1 MGNLYILTASLATAI
16 FMSALD
22 TSIVNVVLPGLVT
35 IFDTSFAAVQWVLL
49 GYLLS
54 LASTIVGVGS
64 LGDLFGKKRIYL
76 IGLGLFTIASGLC
89 GLSTSI
95 YMLIFCRILQGFGAA
110 VIMALTFA
118 IAQDAIPKDK
128 ITATMTL
135 ITAMLS
141 MGFAVGPTL
150 GGFLIEWLG
159 WEYIFFVN
167 IPLGLFV
174 MWGISRHLQPLIP
187 TGTASFDTAGMML
200 LGGTLMCY
208 IAMMTVSQTD
218 GFLSLPVLVFGLLF
232 FGGLGGFL
240 LLERRKSS
248 PLIELP
254 MFRNKLLSSSLSTS
268 VLVYSCM
275 TCTQVL
281 AAFFLA
287 GVNGF
292 SEFEIGLSL
301 SVGPVVTMLLG
312 FTAGFLCRFFSK
324 RHLMLTGLIIMV
336 FGSLAMTT
344 LPPSDSLLPFCWRLA
359 CINGGLALFQTPN
372 NIMTMANAA
381 AHQRGVVSA
390 LLALSRTIGQITGAA
405 VMSSL
410 FSLFLFYEGTTY
422 STASQ
427 DLLVSSY
434 HQTFSINTAYMILTV
449 LIVWWGIRENRKNS
463 LL

>member
-1 MGNLYILTASLATAI
+1 MGSLSILTASLALAI
-16 FMSALD
+16 FMSSLD
-22 TSIVNVVLPGLVT
+22 TSIVNVVLPSLVS

-64 LGDLFGKKRIYL
+64 LGDLFGKKKIYL
-76 IGLGLFTIASGLC
+76 FGLGVFTIASAFC

-95 YMLIFCRILQGFGAA
+95 YLLIVFRILQGFGAA

-118 IAQDAIPKDK
+118 IAQDAIPKDR

-150 GGFLIEWLG
+150 GGILIEKLG
-159 WEYIFFVN
+159 WEYIFYVN
-167 IPLGLFV
+167 VPLGVFT
-174 MWGISRHLQPLIP
+174 MWGIYRFLPPITP
-187 TGTASFDTAGMML
+187 ARKAKFDKKGTVL
-200 LGGTLMCY
+200 LGLTLICY
-208 IAMMTVSQTD
+208 IAMMTVSQTY
-218 GFLSLPVLVFGLLF
+218 GFLSLPVCLLGLAAISGCAF
-232 FGGLGGFL
+232 FIY
-240 LLERRKSS
+240 LEKRQTQ
-248 PLIELP
+248 PLISLP
-254 MFRNKLLSSSLSTS
+254 MFRNKLLSTSLIAS

-292 SEFEIGLSL
+292 SEFDIGLSL
-301 SVGPVVTMLLG
+301 SVGPVVTMCLG

-324 RHLMLTGLIIMV
+324 RALMLTGLSIMV

-344 LPPSDSLLPFCWRLA
+344 LPPSTSLLPFCWRLA

-372 NIMTMANAA
+372 NIMTMAHAA

-390 LLALSRTIGQITGAA
+390 LLALARTLGQITGAA

-410 FSLFLFYEGTTY
+410 FALFLFYHGATY
-422 STASQ
+422 SNAAQ
-427 DLLVSSY
+427 QLLVTSY
-434 HQTFSINTAYMILTV
+434 HQTFYINTAYMVLTV
-449 LIVWWGIRENRKNS
+449 VIAFFGIKALPKGGN
-463 LL
+463 

>member
-1 MGNLYILTASLATAI
+1 MGNLYVLTASLAMAI

-22 TSIVNVVLPGLVT
+22 TSIVNVVLPGLVS

-76 IGLGLFTIASGLC
+76 AGLGFFTAASALC
-89 GLSTSI
+89 GVSTSI
-95 YMLIFCRILQGFGAA
+95 YMLIICRIIQGFGAA

-118 IAQDAIPKDK
+118 IAQDAIPKDR
-128 ITATMTL
+128 ITSTMTI

-150 GGFLIEWLG
+150 GGMIIEKLG

-187 TGTASFDTAGMML
+187 SGKASFDIAGMLL
-200 LGGTLMCY
+200 LGGTLICY
-208 IAMMTVSQTD
+208 IAMMTVSQTY
-218 GFLSLPVLVFGLLF
+218 GFVSLPVLAFGLASLA
-232 FGGLGGFL
+232 GLIAFIA
-240 LLERRKSS
+240 LERKKSQ
-248 PLIELP
+248 PLISLP
-254 MFRNKLLSSSLSTS
+254 LFRSKLLSSSLATS
-268 VLVYSCM
+268 VFVYSCM

-301 SVGPVVTMLLG
+301 SVGPFFTMCLG

-324 RHLMLTGLIIMV
+324 RHLMLTGLCIIV
-336 FGSLAMTT
+336 FGTLAMST

-410 FSLFLFYEGTTY
+410 FALFLFYEGATY

-427 DLLVSSY
+427 DLLVSAY
-434 HQTFSINTAYMILTV
+434 HQTFYVNAVYMVLTV
-449 LIVWWGIRENRKNS
+449 LIVWWGIREIRKS
-463 LL
+463 

>member
-1 MGNLYILTASLATAI
+1 MGLFILTAALATAI

-22 TSIVNVVLPGLVT
+22 TSIVNVVLPSLVS

-54 LASTIVGVGS
+54 LASTIVGIGS
-64 LGDLFGKKRIYL
+64 LGDLFGKKKIYL
-76 IGLGLFTIASGLC
+76 AGLALFTVTSAAC
-89 GLSTSI
+89 GLATSI
-95 YMLIFCRILQGFGAA
+95 YMLIICRILQGFGAA

-118 IAQDAIPKDK
+118 IAQDAILKER

-150 GGFLIEWLG
+150 GGLLIETFG
-159 WEYIFFVN
+159 WEYIFYVN
-167 IPLGLFV
+167 VPLGLFV
-174 MWGISRHLQPLIP
+174 IFGIYNYLPHMQP
-187 TGTASFDTAGMML
+187 AEHVSFDKKGTLL
-200 LGGTLMCY
+200 LGFTLICY
-208 IAMMTVSQTD
+208 IAMMTESQSY
-218 GFLSLPVLVFGLLF
+218 GFTSLPVLLLGLCSII
-232 FGGLGGFL
+232 GLASFIR
-240 LLERRKSS
+240 LERRQHH
-248 PLIELP
+248 PLIALP
-254 MFRNKLLSSSLSTS
+254 MFRNKLLSTSLTTS

-324 RHLMLTGLIIMV
+324 RHLMLVGLSIMV
-336 FGSLAMTT
+336 FGSLAMST

-390 LLALSRTIGQITGAA
+390 LLALARTLGQITGAA

-410 FSLFLFYEGTTY
+410 FALFLFYQGTTY

-427 DLLVSSY
+427 SLLVSSY
-434 HQTFSINTAYMILTV
+434 HQTFYINTAYMVLTV
-449 LIVWWGIRENRKNS
+449 LIAFWGIKTLPKE
-463 LL
+463 

>member
-22 TSIVNVVLPGLVT
+22 TSIVNVVLPGLVS

-64 LGDLFGKKRIYL
+64 LGDLFGKKKIYL
-76 IGLGLFTIASGLC
+76 AGLALFTVASALC
-89 GLSTSI
+89 GFSTNI
-95 YMLIFCRILQGFGAA
+95 YMLIICRILQGFGAA

-118 IAQDAIPKDK
+118 IAQDAIPKDR

-150 GGFLIEWLG
+150 GGLLIERFG
-159 WEYIFFVN
+159 WESIFFVN

-174 MWGISRHLQPLIP
+174 IWGIHYHLQPFIP
-187 TGTASFDTAGMML
+187 TGHASFDTPGMLL
-200 LGGTLMCY
+200 LGGTLICY
-208 IAMMTVSQTD
+208 IAMMTVSQSY
-218 GFLSLPVLVFGLLF
+218 GFLSLPVLLFGLAAIV
-232 FGGLGGFL
+232 GLAAFL
-240 LLERRKSS
+240 RLEHKKRQ

-254 MFRNKLLSSSLSTS
+254 MFNDTLLSSSLVTS

-292 SEFEIGLSL
+292 SEFDIGLSL

-324 RHLMLTGLIIMV
+324 RHLMLTGLAIMV

-344 LPPSDSLLPFCWRLA
+344 LPPSNSLLPFCWRLA

-410 FSLFLFYEGTTY
+410 FALFLFYQDATY
-422 STASQ
+422 STAAQ
-427 DLLVSSY
+427 GLLVSAY
-434 HQTFSINTAYMILTV
+434 HQTFYINTAYMVLT
-449 LIVWWGIRENRKNS
+449 IVIVFFGVKTLAKGE
-463 LL
+463 